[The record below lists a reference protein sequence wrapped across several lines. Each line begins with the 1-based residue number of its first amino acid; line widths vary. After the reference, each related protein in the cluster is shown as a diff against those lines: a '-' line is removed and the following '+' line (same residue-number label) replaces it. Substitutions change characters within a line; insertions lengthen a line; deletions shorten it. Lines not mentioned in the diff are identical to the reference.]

1 MAQNTKN
8 KRNIKDINILT
19 SHKLNIKNKNLL
31 KNRYKIE
38 FTNNR
43 LDRENMLKHIFL
55 PNNIRYDK
63 FGVNYVYLAAIDLI
77 AKN

>member
-1 MAQNTKN
+1 M
-8 KRNIKDINILT
+8 
-19 SHKLNIKNKNLL
+19 KNKNLL

-43 LDRENMLKHIFL
+43 LDRENKKIQNFFIFSIVGKYASAYF
-55 PNNIRYDK
+55 PTKQYKRINIRYDK
-63 FGVNYVYLAAIDLI
+63 FGVNYLNYVYLAAIDLI